1 MHMGRLVYL
10 LSLSA
15 LLGLFAADAGAQDN
29 ELKPQVYGRLN
40 VSEVLNKP
48 ESGGHDPEFVS
59 NASRLGI
66 AGSLPVADS
75 LRFIYQAEYEIDL
88 DHGRFGSGLTSQR
101 NTYLGL
107 SGGFGTLLAGK
118 YDTPTKL
125 IQNRVDLFNDLRGD
139 IRALVVAE
147 NRPND
152 TLYYAS
158 TEFGGFEVAFSA
170 IVDGQSGIYDRLTRS
185 TSTSISFTGGSWF
198 AAVAVDNNV
207 NGNDVLRLVSQ
218 YSVGDLQLG
227 ALYERS
233 GHATNNRGEQDGFV
247 LSAAYTLDKWV
258 LKAQG
263 GASDQRVEGGREYSL
278 GADYLINDD
287 SRLFGFVT
295 VSRSNVT
302 ANNNDQYGLGYEYR
316 F

>member
-1 MHMGRLVYL
+1 MHTGRLVYL
-10 LSLSA
+10 LPLTA
-15 LLGLFAADAGAQDN
+15 LLGTFAADVRAQDDD
-29 ELKPQVYGRLN
+29 LKPRLYGRLN
-40 VSEVLNKP
+40 ISEVLNKP
-48 ESGGHDPEFVS
+48 ESDGHDPEFVS

-66 AGSLPVADS
+66 AGSFPFSES
-75 LRFIYQAEYEIDL
+75 LQFIYQAEYEIDL
-88 DHGRFGSGLTSQR
+88 DHGRFDSGLTSQR

-107 SGGFGTLLAGK
+107 SGDFGTLLAGRH
-118 YDTPTKL
+118 DTPTKL

-147 NRPND
+147 NRTND
-152 TLYYAS
+152 TLHYAS
-158 TEFGGFEVAFSA
+158 PDFGGFEAAFSA
-170 IVDGQSGIYDRLTRS
+170 IVDGQSGMYDRLTRS
-185 TSTSISFTGGSWF
+185 TSTSIRFTEGRFF

-207 NGNDVLRLVSQ
+207 NDSDVIRLVSQ
-218 YSVGDLQLG
+218 YSLGDLQLG

-233 GHATNNRGEQDGFV
+233 EHATSNRGEQDGFV

-263 GASDQRVEGGREYSL
+263 GASDQRVKGGREYSL
-278 GADYLINDD
+278 GADYLFNDD

-295 VSRSNVT
+295 VSRSDVA

>member
-10 LSLSA
+10 LPLSA
-15 LLGLFAADAGAQDN
+15 LLGTFAADAGAQDN
-29 ELKPQVYGRLN
+29 DLKPRLYGRLN
-40 VSEVLNKP
+40 ISEVLNRP
-48 ESGGHDPEFVS
+48 ETGGHDPEFVS

-66 AGSLPVADS
+66 AGSLPFSDS
-75 LRFIYQAEYEIDL
+75 LQIVYQAEYEIDL

-118 YDTPTKL
+118 HDTPTKL

-158 TEFGGFEVAFSA
+158 PEFGGFEVAFAA
-170 IVDGQSGIYDRLTRS
+170 IVDGQSGMYDRLTRS
-185 TSTSISFTGGSWF
+185 TSTSISFTEGSWY

-207 NGNDVLRLVSQ
+207 NGSDVIRLVSQ

-233 GHATNNRGEQDGFV
+233 EHATNNRGEQDGFV
-247 LSAAYTLDKWV
+247 LSAAYTLDRWV

-263 GASDQRVEGGREYSL
+263 GASDQRVDGGREYSL
-278 GADYLINDD
+278 GADYLLNDD
-287 SRLFGFVT
+287 SRLFGFAT
-295 VSRSNVT
+295 FSRSDVR
-302 ANNNDQYGLGYEYR
+302 ANDNDQYGLGYEYR